1 MGDIHCGI
9 CSIILPELSPDE
21 AIEHI
26 AQAGFQGIEWRVAAP
41 AAAHGP
47 YGYWNNNRATIA
59 PDSLAVELPRLMQAA
74 AELGLATPAI
84 SPYYT
89 CLEPAAVESVMAAM
103 PAGSGMHVRVTA
115 PNYDA
120 SRNYNT
126 QFAAARS
133 AFAHIE
139 RLAQRYGVRA
149 CLEQHQ
155 GSLTP
160 TASACVRM
168 VDGLNP
174 KYIGV
179 IMDPGNTVV
188 EGYEN
193 FCMAVEMLGPYL
205 AEVHIKNAVRVKTGE
220 GDRLRWGVK
229 WDSLAE
235 GMADLHELREALHK
249 NNFSGW
255 LLLEDFSDR
264 PARQRLAEGRE
275 VMRWLSLPKP

>member
-21 AIEHI
+21 LIEHV
-26 AQAGFQGIEWRVAAP
+26 AQAGFEGIEWRVAAP

-47 YGYWNNNRATIA
+47 HTYWNNNRATLA
-59 PDSLAVELPRLMQAA
+59 PEALAGELPRLMQLAA
-74 AELGLATPAI
+74 AHGLATCAI

-89 CLEPAAVESVMAAM
+89 CLEPASVESVMAAM
-103 PAGSGMHVRVTA
+103 PAGSGMNVRVTA

-133 AFAHIE
+133 GFAHIA

-179 IMDPGNTVV
+179 IIDPGNTVV

-193 FCMAVEMLGPYL
+193 FCMAVEMPGPYL
-205 AEVHIKNAVRVKTGE
+205 AEVHIKNAMRVKTDNDG
-220 GDRLRWGVK
+220 RQRWGVK
-229 WDSLAE
+229 WDSLAA
-235 GMADLHELREALHK
+235 GMADLHELRLALHK

-255 LLLEDFSDR
+255 LLLEDFSER
-264 PARQRLAEGRE
+264 PATQRLAEGRE
-275 VMRWLSLPKP
+275 VMQWLCQPQP